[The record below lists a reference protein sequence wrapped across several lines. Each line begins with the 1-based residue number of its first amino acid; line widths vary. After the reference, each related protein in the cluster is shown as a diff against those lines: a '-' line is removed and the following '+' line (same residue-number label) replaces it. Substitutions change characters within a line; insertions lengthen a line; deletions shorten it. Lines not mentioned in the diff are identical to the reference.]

1 MLTTLF
7 YMKSQSI
14 LIVDQQEVVRDSLQ
28 LILSEEGFRCY
39 TSCNANKAQKVLT
52 VKPIN
57 IIIVDSQLLGRD
69 GLFSFLQAR
78 YPAIKIIVMSSYSE
92 IEVTQRA
99 LIDGAHDFV
108 IKPLDFKE
116 LIDKI
121 NYYLS
126 TARQQ

>member
-1 MLTTLF
+1 MLTTLLF
-7 YMKSQSI
+7 MKSQSI

-39 TSCNANKAQKVLT
+39 TSCNATKAQKVLT
-52 VKPIN
+52 TKPIDL
-57 IIIVDSQLLGRD
+57 IIVDSQLLDRN

-78 YPAIKIIVMSSYSE
+78 YPSVKIIVMSSYVE
-92 IEVTQRA
+92 IEVTQKA
-99 LIDGAHDFV
+99 LIDGAHDFA

-121 NYYLS
+121 NYHLS
-126 TARQQ
+126 PIRQ

>member
-1 MLTTLF
+1 MEP
-7 YMKSQSI
+7 QSI

-39 TSCNANKAQKVLT
+39 TSCNARKAQNVLT
-52 VKPIN
+52 TKAVDL
-57 IIIVDSQLLGRD
+57 IIVDSQLLDRN
-69 GLFSFLQAR
+69 GLFSFLRAR
-78 YPAIKIIVMSSYSE
+78 YPTIKIIVMSSYVE
-92 IEVTQRA
+92 IEVTQKA

-121 NYYLS
+121 NYHLS
-126 TARQQ
+126 VVRS

>member
-1 MLTTLF
+1 
-7 YMKSQSI
+7 MKSQSI

-39 TSCNANKAQKVLT
+39 TSCNAKKAQKVLT
-52 VKPIN
+52 TKPIEL
-57 IIIVDSQLLGRD
+57 IIVDSQLLDRN
-69 GLFSFLQAR
+69 GLFSFLKVK
-78 YPAIKIIVMSSYSE
+78 YPVVKIIVMSSYVE
-92 IEVTQRA
+92 IEVTQKA

-121 NYYLS
+121 NFHLS
-126 TARQQ
+126 AIRY